1 MLKHEKKIIFLPV
14 EFNNKTRIQV
24 ELEKVCNLFSSN
36 SHTDNDE
43 CKHKQFCHVNSRFCV
58 NFVIVFF
65 PRTCNVKFC
74 NFLFLNIFN

>member
-1 MLKHEKKIIFLPV
+1 MLKHEKKLFSYLLNLTTKPV
-14 EFNNKTRIQV
+14 SKV
-24 ELEKVCNLFSSN
+24 ELEKVSDFFSSN

-65 PRTCNVKFC
+65 PRTRNAKFC